1 MSESPLI
8 HTEKR
13 AGRHRVTDGLDWQAG
28 AQHAAKIST
37 NRQPIDVEKR
47 AAASLPGEHTSS
59 MKGFTIMTKEEIAEI
74 LAKPYAQQLLNGPE
88 PARMAYDGLDGDPRV
103 IPIGFWT
110 EGEQIVMATVPK
122 SAKVAA
128 LRKNPKVALTI
139 DQGAFPPK
147 VLLIR
152 GTAEVELVEGI
163 PEGYL
168 TAGHKVMTDDQY
180 PQWVAGVRALYDEM
194 VVITITPTWAK
205 LLDFETTI
213 PKAVEDLI
221 KEKSAH

>member
-1 MSESPLI
+1 
-8 HTEKR
+8 
-13 AGRHRVTDGLDWQAG
+13 
-28 AQHAAKIST
+28 
-37 NRQPIDVEKR
+37 
-47 AAASLPGEHTSS
+47 
-59 MKGFTIMTKEEIAEI
+59 MTKRMSTEEITEI
-74 LAKPYAQQLLNGPE
+74 LAKPYSQDLLNGPE
-88 PARMAYDGLDGDPRV
+88 PARMAYTGLDGEPRA

-110 EGEQIVMATVPK
+110 EGDRIVMATASK

-139 DQGAFPPK
+139 DTGAYPPK

-152 GTAEVELVEGI
+152 GDAELELVQGV

-168 TAGHKVMTDDQY
+168 LAGHKVMTDDQY
-180 PQWVAGVRALYDEM
+180 PDWEAGVKGLYPEM

-221 KEKSAH
+221 HEKSGS

>member
-1 MSESPLI
+1 MDERI
-8 HTEKR
+8 TI
-13 AGRHRVTDGLDWQAG
+13 VT
-28 AQHAAKIST
+28 
-37 NRQPIDVEKR
+37 N
-47 AAASLPGEHTSS
+47 
-59 MKGFTIMTKEEIAEI
+59 EEIAEI

-88 PARMAYDGLDGDPRV
+88 PARLAYNALDGDPRV

-110 EGEQIVMATVPK
+110 EQERIVMATVPK

-128 LRKNPKVALTI
+128 LRTNPKVAVTI

-152 GTAEVELVEGI
+152 GTAELEVVEGV
-163 PEGYL
+163 PQGYL
-168 TAGHKVMTDDQY
+168 DAGRKVMTDEQH
-180 PQWVAGVRALYDEM
+180 PGWVAGVQGLYESM

-213 PKAVEDLI
+213 PKAVQDL
-221 KEKSAH
+221 

>member
-1 MSESPLI
+1 M
-8 HTEKR
+8 
-13 AGRHRVTDGLDWQAG
+13 DQ
-28 AQHAAKIST
+28 Q
-37 NRQPIDVEKR
+37 Q
-47 AAASLPGEHTSS
+47 
-59 MKGFTIMTKEEIAEI
+59 IAEI
-74 LAKPYAQQLLNGPE
+74 LVRPYAQQLLNGPE
-88 PARMAYDGLDGDPRV
+88 PARLAYDGLDGDPRV

-110 EGEQIVMATVPK
+110 EGTKIAMATVPK

-139 DQGAFPPK
+139 DTGSFPPK

-152 GTAEVELVEGI
+152 GTAEVELVPGV

-168 TAGHKVMTDDQY
+168 QAGRKVMTDEQY
-180 PQWVAGVRALYDEM
+180 PDWVAGVQGLYDEM

-221 KEKSAH
+221 KEKSAT

>member
-1 MSESPLI
+1 
-8 HTEKR
+8 
-13 AGRHRVTDGLDWQAG
+13 
-28 AQHAAKIST
+28 
-37 NRQPIDVEKR
+37 
-47 AAASLPGEHTSS
+47 
-59 MKGFTIMTKEEIAEI
+59 MTKNEIAAV

-88 PARMAYDGLDGDPRV
+88 PARMAYNGVDGDPRA

-110 EGEQIVMATVPK
+110 EGERIVMATVPK

-128 LRKNPKVALTI
+128 LRTNPKVALTI
-139 DQGAFPPK
+139 DTSAFPPK

-152 GTAEVELVEGI
+152 GIAEVEVVKGI

-168 TAGHKVMTDDQY
+168 VAGHKVMTDDQY
-180 PQWVAGVRALYDEM
+180 PEWEAGVKGLYDEM
-194 VVITITPTWAK
+194 AVLTITPTWAK

-221 KEKSAH
+221 KEKSAG

>member
-1 MSESPLI
+1 
-8 HTEKR
+8 
-13 AGRHRVTDGLDWQAG
+13 
-28 AQHAAKIST
+28 
-37 NRQPIDVEKR
+37 
-47 AAASLPGEHTSS
+47 
-59 MKGFTIMTKEEIAEI
+59 
-74 LAKPYAQQLLNGPE
+74 
-88 PARMAYDGLDGDPRV
+88 
-103 IPIGFWT
+103 
-110 EGEQIVMATVPK
+110 
-122 SAKVAA
+122 
-128 LRKNPKVALTI
+128 
-139 DQGAFPPK
+139 

-180 PQWVAGVRALYDEM
+180 PQWVDGVRALYDEM

-213 PKAVEDLI
+213 PQAVEDLI